1 MSKTKTNRRR
11 LQLSHKRKHRKHNSR
26 NSRNKTKRGGEGYWE
41 RRETER
47 RFRKA
52 KPATLFSPWRYAKES
67 GRLGEG
73 VKKAALEKLS
83 RRQAAL
89 KIDNSNSEMLS
100 AAQNA
105 NAAFNRGLED
115 IRNRNYAKGV
125 NTLMSATD
133 KLEKDTNAK
142 AGAATA
148 DFNQRMSGFDSKLGQ
163 VDDLFGNMN
172 LGHSNVDP
180 AQVDSV
186 MEEVARAVSKDNER
200 RFPRAGTK
208 RVSKK

>member
-11 LQLSHKRKHRKHNSR
+11 LRLSHKRKYRKH

-41 RRETER
+41 RRANDR
-47 RFRKA
+47 RIRKA
-52 KPATLFSPWRYAKES
+52 KPATLLSPWRYAKES

-73 VKKAALEKLS
+73 VKKTALEKLS

-89 KIDNSNSEMLS
+89 KIYNSNSEMLS

-115 IRNRNYAKGV
+115 IRNRNYSKGV

-148 DFNQRMSGFDSKLGQ
+148 EFNQRMSGLDSKLNQIGST
-163 VDDLFGNMN
+163 FGNMN
-172 LGHSNVDP
+172 FGYPDVDP
-180 AQVDSV
+180 AEVESA
-186 MEEVARAVSKDNER
+186 MKEVADGVAKDNAR
-200 RFPRAGTK
+200 RLPSPGKK
-208 RVSKK
+208 RLPNSKY